1 MSEITGLAFL
11 LCSRGRDK
19 GVKNEQIVWL
29 VEQQLEHL
37 DSIEFV
43 RKLEEEFL
51 GVKA

>member
-19 GVKNEQIVWL
+19 GLKSEEIVWL

-37 DSIEFV
+37 DSIAFM

-51 GVKA
+51 GVKV